1 MKPKNNKTKD
11 SWEWEYDED
20 GNAIELDKTK
30 KLKIDIPDNPFE
42 NGEDYEDELYEDEEE
57 GFDDPD
63 ERLDQ
68 DDWDLIKQELERT
81 GWKSKKKTLEEYFRE
96 NQEGIQR
103 GFYCYIVG
111 CMSDESIEGHIEG
124 YRNLIKKYF
133 TDKETSKLP
142 KEIKK
147 DYVTMDFRKEQIE
160 QTAERLSSQV
170 MEDLFLM
177 LNVNSNNLD

>member
-1 MKPKNNKTKD
+1 MKNKK
-11 SWEWEYDED
+11 EIKKGEM
-20 GNAIELDKTK
+20 TK
-30 KLKIDIPDNPFE
+30 KLSIDIPDNPFE

-63 ERLDQ
+63 EMLDE
-68 DDWDLIKQELERT
+68 DDWKLIQQELENT
-81 GWKSKKKTLEEYFRE
+81 NWKSKDTTLQEYFKE
-96 NQEGIQR
+96 NEEGILR

-111 CMSDESIEGHIEG
+111 CMNDESIKGHMDG
-124 YRNLIKKYF
+124 YRNLITKYF
-133 TDKETSKLP
+133 KDKETSELP